1 MDAAVEAGDR
11 DIEASA
17 LHSWGDYLFNA
28 GQLEDSLAKL
38 ERAAAAYEA
47 AGNRVALGTVFNS
60 LGRLYRAHGR
70 LDEALA
76 FQMKAL
82 ALHER
87 EQAGFELMQSL
98 NAVGA
103 VQSMLG
109 HTAVAREL
117 LRARAGA
124 RGEVFVAADSGLP
137 SRQHRGTL
145 DRRGT
150 VRARRRASSKESSR
164 AGSMPFPACGTPGS
178 PMRI

>member
-1 MDAAVEAGDR
+1 MLRPRRSIRGATT
-11 DIEASA
+11 
-17 LHSWGDYLFNA
+17 
-28 GQLEDSLAKL
+28 SLMPGARGL
-38 ERAAAAYEA
+38 PPQARTGGRPVYEA
-47 AGNRVALGTVFNS
+47 AGNRLALGTVFNS

-87 EQAGFELMQSL
+87 EEAGFELMQSL

-109 HTAVAREL
+109 HTAVARGL
-117 LRARAGA
+117 LSARARA

-137 SRQHRGTL
+137 SREHRGTL
-145 DRRGT
+145 DR
-150 VRARRRASSKESSR
+150 
-164 AGSMPFPACGTPGS
+164 
-178 PMRI
+178 